1 MTGALLGWD
10 PVWPE
15 AWQPD
20 YQAAAAVA
28 AESGFFRAVWDIS
41 AAADGL
47 EPGSDVWFAVSG
59 ERPGVAGH
67 GVVVSAPYAVA
78 DPQDDPE
85 ARLHL
90 VDLDIDMLLPL
101 GEPVPFADLPPEVP
115 GLFPEPGGVTGLGR
129 RTGED
134 LRLAWSRCAAGGRNG
149 SPSPLPGSLPQHAVR
164 WSLASRYE
172 SDPDAARICLVQHG
186 STCSVCGLDPQA
198 VFGAQGSEVLQVH
211 HIVPPG
217 LLTADYELDP
227 VTDLVPLCPTCHAV
241 VHTGFPDP
249 YTPAELR
256 RRLAARAVP
265 LHDAVVQGALLS
277 PDQLRAEA
285 EARDLLGLR
294 QRGNDTAD

>member
-41 AAADGL
+41 GAADGL

-85 ARLHL
+85 ARMQL

-101 GEPVPFADLPPEVP
+101 GEPVLLADLPPEIP
-115 GLFPEPGGVTGLGR
+115 GLFPEPGGVARLGR
-129 RTGED
+129 STGED
-134 LRLAWSRCAAGGRNG
+134 LRRAWSRSAAGGHNG
-149 SPSPLPGSLPQHAVR
+149 PPGPLPGSLPQQAVR

-172 SDPDAARICLVQHG
+172 HDPDAARICQVHHG
-186 STCSVCGLDPQA
+186 TACSVCGLDPQA
-198 VFGAQGSEVLQVH
+198 VFGTEASGVLQVH
-211 HIVPPG
+211 HIVPPA
-217 LLTADYELDP
+217 LLTASYELDP

-241 VHTGFPDP
+241 AHTGFPDP

-256 RRLAARAVP
+256 RLLAARAAP

-277 PDQLRAEA
+277 PDQLHAEA

-294 QRGNDTAD
+294 HRGNETAD